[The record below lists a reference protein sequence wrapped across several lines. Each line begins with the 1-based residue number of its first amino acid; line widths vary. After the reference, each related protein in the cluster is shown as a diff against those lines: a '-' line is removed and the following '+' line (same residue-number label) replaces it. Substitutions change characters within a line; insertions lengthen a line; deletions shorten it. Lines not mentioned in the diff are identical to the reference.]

1 MQDVNGARD
10 YVISSMVLSGL
21 QYGPLRTPPR
31 RSYEDDDVDAHD
43 ASFCGRWRRCC
54 RCRKTASLPAARW
67 FEGWRNSSRTP
78 LPPEMRDTEAGG
90 SSPGLSWRGAVR
102 TDGMC
107 GCGLVLQRGA
117 TLISVALFFAAPL
130 CTFFVGKRYF
140 GDVPAGV
147 FAAVLL
153 QGMVIVYAVCSAQ
166 SVAGAESTSPR
177 RARKNR

>member
-1 MQDVNGARD
+1 
-10 YVISSMVLSGL
+10 MVLPGL

-31 RSYEDDDVDAHD
+31 RNYEDDDPDAH
-43 ASFCGRWRRCC
+43 GCC
-54 RCRKTASLPAARW
+54 RCRKSASLPTAGW
-67 FEGWRNSSRTP
+67 LEGWRNSSRTP
-78 LPPEMRDTEAGG
+78 LPPQMRDTEAGG

-102 TDGMC
+102 TDETC

-117 TLISVALFFAAPL
+117 TLILVALFFAVPL
-130 CTFFVGKRYF
+130 CAFFVGKRFF

-166 SVAGAESTSPR
+166 LVAGAKATSPR